1 MAASARSPYFIP
13 SRKRRRPAAPIRA
26 MPQAGME
33 KEAPPKA
40 LAKRSPQGRA
50 HRMMPANR
58 RKEIWVSPARMH
70 RTSSGKKGN
79 RKASTRKISV
89 LAWITSRY
97 FSETFRPTRRV
108 TASRPRPRARENTS
122 SDPVATAEK
131 VSRKETQVP
140 KSTPPARAETLLG
153 MGARMTDRN

>member
-13 SRKRRRPAAPIRA
+13 SRKREDRRRRSA
-26 MPQAGME
+26 MPQAGWRGGAAQSAG
-33 KEAPPKA
+33 KEE
-40 LAKRSPQGRA
+40 PQGRA

-58 RKEIWVSPARMH
+58 RKEIWVSPAKIH

-108 TASRPRPRARENTS
+108 TASRPRPRARRT
-122 SDPVATAEK
+122 PAATRWRPRKRLAGRRPRCRRALRK
-131 VSRKETQVP
+131 PGRSRCWGWEP
-140 KSTPPARAETLLG
+140 G
-153 MGARMTDRN
+153 

>member
-26 MPQAGME
+26 MPQAGWRRRRRPE
-33 KEAPPKA
+33 RWQRGAPGPGAQDDARK
-40 LAKRSPQGRA
+40 
-50 HRMMPANR
+50 PA
-58 RKEIWVSPARMH
+58 EGDLGESGQDTQDVA
-70 RTSSGKKGN
+70 GKKGN

-108 TASRPRPRARENTS
+108 TASRPRPRARRTPAATRWRPRKRLAGRRPRCRRALRLNQGG
-122 SDPVATAEK
+122 DVAGDGE
-131 VSRKETQVP
+131 P
-140 KSTPPARAETLLG
+140 G
-153 MGARMTDRN
+153 